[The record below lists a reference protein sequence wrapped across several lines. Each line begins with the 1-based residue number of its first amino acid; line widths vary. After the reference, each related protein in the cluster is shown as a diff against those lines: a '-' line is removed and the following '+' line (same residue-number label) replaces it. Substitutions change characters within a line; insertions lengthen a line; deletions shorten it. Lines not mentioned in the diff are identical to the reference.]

1 GHGRAQR
8 PRRGHRPGRAH
19 SSGAELRPRPRHL
32 EYQILVLRAARAVRP
47 AGAEAIVSRG
57 PAPRIRVGLAL
68 ACAGLTAGCGAQ
80 AATVAVTRPPAV
92 TASLSTSLTTAQ
104 GTWAIA
110 VMGGSAASHNNFWQL
125 FVRRAN
131 TGRWSLATP
140 EGVADNGG
148 LVAAGGN
155 RSLVV
160 GFRPSQELAYS
171 PLATSTDAGLNWTPG
186 LLDAA
191 LADTPGAIAVG
202 PSGRTLALLQDGTIE
217 AAPTADDA
225 AAGRWVPLA
234 TLKALAAS
242 APGRSCGLKGMTAVS
257 FGPDQNPIVAG
268 SCVRPGAAGVFTD
281 AGGTWRSAGLTLPTG
296 GPGMGTVRV
305 LGLTAIPGGNAALL
319 AVGTSLLA
327 AWWDGTRWTVSAP
340 VTADGVRALGFGP
353 GGSAWLLLDSERAE
367 TIAGAAGSTWRALP
381 PVPAGTTVLA
391 PPGTGTLAPGTGGS
405 YDALAVSGSRL
416 TVWRLARGAWGKVQ
430 QITVPV
436 QYGSSG

>member
-1 GHGRAQR
+1 
-8 PRRGHRPGRAH
+8 
-19 SSGAELRPRPRHL
+19 
-32 EYQILVLRAARAVRP
+32 
-47 AGAEAIVSRG
+47 VSRG
-57 PAPRIRVGLAL
+57 PASRIRAGLAL
-68 ACAGLTAGCGAQ
+68 ACAGLTAGCGTQ
-80 AATVAVTRPPAV
+80 AATVAVTRPAAV

-155 RSLVV
+155 GSLVV

-225 AAGRWVPLA
+225 AAGRWMPLT

-242 APGRSCGLKGMTAVS
+242 TPGRSCGLEGVSAVS
-257 FGPDQNPIVAG
+257 FGTNDSPMAAG
-268 SCVRPGAAGVFTD
+268 SCTRPGVAGVFTD
-281 AGGTWRSAGLTLPTG
+281 AGGTWRSAGLALPG
-296 GPGMGTVRV
+296 RGPVRV
-305 LGLTAIPGGNAALL
+305 LGLVAIAGGNEALL
-319 AVGTSLLA
+319 AAGNSLFA
-327 AWWDGTRWTVSAP
+327 AWWHGTRWTVSAT
-340 VTADGVRALGFGP
+340 VTADGALRAAGFGP
-353 GGSAWLLLDSERAE
+353 GGSAWLLLGGGRAQA
-367 TIAGAAGSTWRALP
+367 IGGPGSSWRALP
-381 PVPAGTTVLA
+381 PGPAGTKV
-391 PPGTGTLAPGTGGS
+391 LAPGTGGS

-416 TVWRLARGAWGKVQ
+416 TVWRLAGGAWGKVQ

>member
-1 GHGRAQR
+1 
-8 PRRGHRPGRAH
+8 
-19 SSGAELRPRPRHL
+19 
-32 EYQILVLRAARAVRP
+32 
-47 AGAEAIVSRG
+47 VSRG

-68 ACAGLTAGCGAQ
+68 TCAGLAAGCGAQ
-80 AATVAVTRPPAV
+80 TVPVAVIRPPAV
-92 TASLSTSLTTAQ
+92 TAPLSTSLTTAQ

-131 TGRWSLATP
+131 TGRWLLVTP

-155 RSLVV
+155 GSLVV

-191 LADTPGAIAVG
+191 LADTPGAIAIG

-225 AAGRWVPLA
+225 AAGQWVPLA

-257 FGPDQNPIVAG
+257 FGPDQNPIAAG

-281 AGGTWRSAGLTLPTG
+281 AGGTWRSAGLTLPAG
-296 GPGMGTVRV
+296 GRVQV
-305 LGLTAIPGGNAALL
+305 LGLTAITGGNAALL
-319 AVGTSLLA
+319 ATRDSLLA

-340 VTADGVRALGFGP
+340 VTADGMRALGFGP
-353 GGSAWLLLDSERAE
+353 GGSAWLLLDDGRAE
-367 TIAGAAGSTWRALP
+367 TIARAAGGTWRALP
-381 PVPAGTTVLA
+381 PVPAGTKVLA
-391 PPGTGTLAPGTGGS
+391 PPAKLAPGTGGS
-405 YDALAVSGSRL
+405 YDALAVTGSRL

-430 QITVPV
+430 QITVAV

>member
-1 GHGRAQR
+1 M
-8 PRRGHRPGRAH
+8 
-19 SSGAELRPRPRHL
+19 
-32 EYQILVLRAARAVRP
+32 
-47 AGAEAIVSRG
+47 SRG
-57 PAPRIRVGLAL
+57 PASRIRAGLAL
-68 ACAGLTAGCGAQ
+68 ACAGLAAGCGAQ
-80 AATVAVTRPPAV
+80 TATVAVTRPPAV

-110 VMGGSAASHNNFWQL
+110 VMGGSAASHDNFWQL

-131 TGRWSLATP
+131 TGRWSLVTP

-155 RSLVV
+155 GSLVV

-202 PSGRTLALLQDGTIE
+202 PVGAHPR
-217 AAPTADDA
+217 A
-225 AAGRWVPLA
+225 AAGRHDRGGADGGRRGRRAVG
-234 TLKALAAS
+234 AAGH
-242 APGRSCGLKGMTAVS
+242 AHG
-257 FGPDQNPIVAG
+257 AG
-268 SCVRPGAAGVFTD
+268 GVRPGSLLRPGGHDRRLVRPRSEPDRGGKLRAAGC
-281 AGGTWRSAGLTLPTG
+281 GRGLH
-296 GPGMGTVRV
+296 RRRRD
-305 LGLTAIPGGNAALL
+305 L
-319 AVGTSLLA
+319 AVGGTDA
-327 AWWDGTRWTVSAP
+327 ARERPGNGYGAGARPDRHPGRQRGAAGHGGQPARGLVGRDALDGIGP
-340 VTADGVRALGFGP
+340 GDGGRRAGARVRARRKRVAAAGR
-353 GGSAWLLLDSERAE
+353 RA
-367 TIAGAAGSTWRALP
+367 GRDHRRGAGSTWRALP

-405 YDALAVSGSRL
+405 YDALAVAGSRL

-430 QITVPV
+430 QISVPV

>member
-1 GHGRAQR
+1 M
-8 PRRGHRPGRAH
+8 
-19 SSGAELRPRPRHL
+19 
-32 EYQILVLRAARAVRP
+32 
-47 AGAEAIVSRG
+47 SRG

-68 ACAGLTAGCGAQ
+68 ACAGLAAGCGART
-80 AATVAVTRPPAV
+80 ATVAVTRPSAV

-131 TGRWSLATP
+131 TGRWSLVTP

-155 RSLVV
+155 GSLVV

-225 AAGRWVPLA
+225 AAGQWVPLA

-257 FGPDQNPIVAG
+257 FGPDQNPIAAG

-281 AGGTWRSAGLTLPTG
+281 AGGTWRSAGLTLPG
-296 GPGMGTVRV
+296 DGPGMGTVRV
-305 LGLTAIPGGNAALL
+305 LGLTSVPGGNAALL
-319 AVGTSLLA
+319 AISHPGGNSLLA

-340 VTADGVRALGFGP
+340 VTAADVRALGFGP
-353 GGSAWLLLDSERAE
+353 GGKRVAAAGRQPGRDHRRGGEHL
-367 TIAGAAGSTWRALP
+367 AGAATRARRHQGARTTWDGDTRAGDRRILRRAGRGRVQAHRVAARRGSLGQGPADQRAG
-381 PVPAGTTVLA
+381 PVRLVRLGA
-391 PPGTGTLAPGTGGS
+391 P
-405 YDALAVSGSRL
+405 
-416 TVWRLARGAWGKVQ
+416 
-430 QITVPV
+430 
-436 QYGSSG
+436 